1 MQIWTFFSVT
11 FVFVSLVSE
20 KGGSGPSRL
29 SGSSSSSDSG
39 SSSSSGSTS
48 DSSDSDWTLF
58 IYFFIFKKKTLYA
71 VKVISPLRLFIRKE
85 TIKMHHVRTFFLLE
99 MSWRKL
105 QITKQ
110 TNKLLFISTD
120 SERDVQMS
128 IFNERKPWSILYSS
142 SSLLWRPGN
151 VVCCHCKLKPS
162 HLTRECGKQKAHILL
177 SWVHFCTSLLYLL
190 VFLFLLWPH
199 IFPIGRCAII
209 DFIFLFFVPCIVVLS

>member
-1 MQIWTFFSVT
+1 M
-11 FVFVSLVSE
+11 SE
-20 KGGSGPSRL
+20 
-29 SGSSSSSDSG
+29 
-39 SSSSSGSTS
+39 
-48 DSSDSDWTLF
+48 
-58 IYFFIFKKKTLYA
+58 
-71 VKVISPLRLFIRKE
+71 
-85 TIKMHHVRTFFLLE
+85 HFFLLE

-105 QITKQ
+105 QIKKQ

-128 IFNERKPWSILYSS
+128 IFNERKSWSILYSS

-190 VFLFLLWPH
+190 VFFFFFFCCGLIFPHWALCHYWYFFFFLL
-199 IFPIGRCAII
+199 
-209 DFIFLFFVPCIVVLS
+209 FVPYINVLS

>member
-1 MQIWTFFSVT
+1 M
-11 FVFVSLVSE
+11 SE
-20 KGGSGPSRL
+20 
-29 SGSSSSSDSG
+29 
-39 SSSSSGSTS
+39 
-48 DSSDSDWTLF
+48 
-58 IYFFIFKKKTLYA
+58 
-71 VKVISPLRLFIRKE
+71 
-85 TIKMHHVRTFFLLE
+85 HFFLLE

-105 QITKQ
+105 QIKKQ

-128 IFNERKPWSILYSS
+128 IFNERKSWSILYSS

-190 VFLFLLWPH
+190 VFFFCFFLLWPDISPLGAVPLL
-199 IFPIGRCAII
+199 IFFYFFII
-209 DFIFLFFVPCIVVLS
+209 CSLY